1 VKPACKIAGH
11 VDSGSGFWRARGW
24 NVEGPVSGEE
34 GGVINDEERA
44 GRGEHGGFGGRTV
57 KLSMI
62 YGRFKVMRQIGY
74 SKPLGF
80 LQM

>member
-1 VKPACKIAGH
+1 M
-11 VDSGSGFWRARGW
+11 
-24 NVEGPVSGEE
+24 SGEE